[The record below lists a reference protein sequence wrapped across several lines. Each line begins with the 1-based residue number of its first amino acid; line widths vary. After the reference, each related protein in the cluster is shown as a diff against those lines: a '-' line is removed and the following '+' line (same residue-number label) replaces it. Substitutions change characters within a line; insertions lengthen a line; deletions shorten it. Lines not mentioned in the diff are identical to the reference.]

1 MNGVRALLFDTFG
14 TLVDWRG
21 GMTAHL
27 ASWGEAHG
35 VRADWPGLVD
45 AWRADYPTSLDRV
58 RRGERAWANL
68 DVLHRESFERL
79 APRFG
84 IPAQSDEKLNALAR
98 FWHDLPAWPDV
109 VGGLS
114 RLKPRYM
121 IAPLSNGHV
130 ALLVSLSKSLGLPWD
145 MVFGADLFRHYKP
158 DPETYLGAAAL
169 FGCAPNEAMMVAAH
183 PSDLAGA
190 ARYGLRTCHVSRPLE
205 YGEGRIVGP
214 APAAGTFDL
223 MVGGVDELADSLL
236 G

>member
-1 MNGVRALLFDTFG
+1 M
-14 TLVDWRG
+14 
-21 GMTAHL
+21 
-27 ASWGEAHG
+27 
-35 VRADWPGLVD
+35 
-45 AWRADYPTSLDRV
+45 
-58 RRGERAWANL
+58 
-68 DVLHRESFERL
+68 LHRELFERL

-84 IPAQSDEKLNALAR
+84 IPAQSDENLNALAR

-109 VGGLS
+109 VGGLA
-114 RLKPRYM
+114 RLKPRYL

-169 FGCAPNEAMMVAAH
+169 FGCAPSETMMVAAR

-205 YGEGRIVGP
+205 YGEGQVVGP
-214 APAAGTFDL
+214 APPAGTFDL

>member
-45 AWRADYPTSLDRV
+45 AWRADYPPSLDRV
-58 RRGERAWANL
+58 RLGERAWANL

-84 IPAQSDEKLNALAR
+84 IPGQSDENLNTLAR
-98 FWHDLPAWPDV
+98 FWHELPAWPDV
-109 VGGLS
+109 VGGLT
-114 RLKPRYM
+114 RLKTRYM

-190 ARYGLRTCHVSRPLE
+190 ARCGLRTCHVSRPLE
-205 YGEGRIVGP
+205 YGEHRTVGP